1 MSLRDFIEMSGYGAY
16 IWSCYAITFAVL
28 IWMAVNARRQLA
40 GEIVRAQR
48 RVQVAATEEKS

>member
-1 MSLRDFIEMSGYGAY
+1 MNLRAFLEMSGYGAY

-40 GEIVRAQR
+40 GEIVRAKR
-48 RVQVAATEEKS
+48 RAQSAGAEKS